1 MGKLCQKDKFYFT
14 VYKELN
20 YSTLYFAQQRLY
32 PIPKKSGPGT
42 AKPLNEII

>member
-20 YSTLYFAQQRLY
+20 YSTLYFAQQ
-32 PIPKKSGPGT
+32 IS
-42 AKPLNEII
+42 LNESSSPVQLSG